1 MSEYKKEEWRVKQP
15 AADIRALAERFSISP
30 ILAHI
35 IVNREITEPD
45 AVACYLSDDLAYTH
59 DPALMKDMDKGCQ
72 IMKEKIRAGKK
83 IRIISDY
90 DVDGITSNYILY
102 QGLQKAGADV
112 SYDIPHRIMDGYGMN
127 VRLVEAAYADGVDT
141 IITCD
146 NGIAAE
152 TAVTRAK
159 ELGMTVIVTDHHEV
173 PCEVTENGEK
183 NYLYVNADA
192 VIDPH
197 RPDCAYPYKD
207 LCGAG
212 VAYKFIRHLYR
223 VTELPWE
230 DEDAYMDILA
240 LGTVC
245 DIMPLTDE
253 NRIFVKRGLRR
264 LTNST
269 NLGINAL
276 KKALGLDGKPI
287 EVHHLS
293 FRIGP
298 SLNST
303 GRLESAKE
311 GVELLLT
318 EANGH
323 GETTDAN
330 ILAARQR
337 FDQLYA
343 QYKPAVEAEAEEVR
357 AAGGL
362 FIIGTE
368 RHESR
373 RIENQLRGRA
383 GRQGDPGTTQFFLSL
398 EDDLM
403 RIFGSENISKFMDKL
418 GMDEDEPIT
427 AKMITRSIEKA
438 QKKVESHNFE
448 IRKYVLEYDDVM
460 NQQREIIYGQRRK
473 VLDGEDISTEMHNM
487 LRENID
493 SSCKQFLA
501 GDVKDEWDF
510 GALRRHYQGWLTT
523 DADFRYTVAD
533 FDNISR
539 EGIADMLYNRGM
551 QILQAKEVR
560 YGAPLMRELERICL
574 LKCVDRQWMDHIDNM
589 DQLRQGIAL
598 RGYGQKDPVVEYR
611 IEGFDMFDQMVDSI
625 RESSVKMLLT
635 IEVREAGKAPK
646 REQVAKPTGEG
657 YVPGNGAPG
666 AKGAPKGQPVRVIK
680 IGRNDPCP
688 CGSGLKWKK
697 CTCAK
702 YHPEGSH
709 TEG

>member
-15 AADIRALAERFSISP
+15 AADIRALAEQFSISP

-72 IMKEKIRAGKK
+72 IMKEKIRAEKK

-197 RPDCAYPYKD
+197 RPDCVYPYKD

-253 NRIFVKRGLRR
+253 NRIFVKHGLRK

-269 NLGINAL
+269 NLGINAM

-318 EANGH
+318 DDPAQAESLAQDMAKLNELRKEMTDRGVRTATDWVRKDIRMIPTEDGVKEKKIGDDKVIVLYMPGIHESIAGLIASKLKEAFYRP
-323 GETTDAN
+323 TLVFTDAEN
-330 ILAARQR
+330 GQ
-337 FDQLYA
+337 
-343 QYKPAVEAEAEEVR
+343 
-357 AAGGL
+357 GL
-362 FIIGTE
+362 K
-368 RHESR
+368 
-373 RIENQLRGRA
+373 
-383 GRQGDPGTTQFFLSL
+383 
-398 EDDLM
+398 
-403 RIFGSENISKFMDKL
+403 GS
-418 GMDEDEPIT
+418 G
-427 AKMITRSIEKA
+427 RSIETYNMFDKLCEHKELFVKVGGHPMA
-438 QKKVESHNFE
+438 AGFTITREALEPLREALNQDCNLTDEDLVEKLYVDESCAIKQLTLPLYEELAKLEPYGTSNARPLFGIVKMGIRSIKMVGNEGQYARCTFVDGNGTRINGMVFRGKELLDNIKVWFGDKECDKILKGLQNHALIDILYHMKKNEFNGTVSIQMEPVS
-448 IRKYVLEYDDVM
+448 IRK
-460 NQQREIIYGQRRK
+460 
-473 VLDGEDISTEMHNM
+473 
-487 LRENID
+487 
-493 SSCKQFLA
+493 
-501 GDVKDEWDF
+501 
-510 GALRRHYQGWLTT
+510 
-523 DADFRYTVAD
+523 
-533 FDNISR
+533 
-539 EGIADMLYNRGM
+539 
-551 QILQAKEVR
+551 
-560 YGAPLMRELERICL
+560 
-574 LKCVDRQWMDHIDNM
+574 
-589 DQLRQGIAL
+589 
-598 RGYGQKDPVVEYR
+598 
-611 IEGFDMFDQMVDSI
+611 
-625 RESSVKMLLT
+625 SVYYETSK
-635 IEVREAGKAPK
+635 
-646 REQVAKPTGEG
+646 
-657 YVPGNGAPG
+657 
-666 AKGAPKGQPVRVIK
+666 
-680 IGRNDPCP
+680 
-688 CGSGLKWKK
+688 
-697 CTCAK
+697 
-702 YHPEGSH
+702 
-709 TEG
+709 

>member
-197 RPDCAYPYKD
+197 RPDCAYSYKN

-311 GVELLLT
+311 GMELLLT
-318 EANGH
+318 DDPARAESLHPFPTPPADRRKGSQSSEETDPISPTSSANSRASASQASATRHTPKGSPTRL
-323 GETTDAN
+323 ET
-330 ILAARQR
+330 ARTS
-337 FDQLYA
+337 
-343 QYKPAVEAEAEEVR
+343 
-357 AAGGL
+357 AAGTPSAAATAKNAAPSMFSTSAPAGAAP
-362 FIIGTE
+362 
-368 RHESR
+368 
-373 RIENQLRGRA
+373 LRATLLETAVRS
-383 GRQGDPGTTQFFLSL
+383 PGTA
-398 EDDLM
+398 
-403 RIFGSENISKFMDKL
+403 N
-418 GMDEDEPIT
+418 
-427 AKMITRSIEKA
+427 
-438 QKKVESHNFE
+438 V
-448 IRKYVLEYDDVM
+448 
-460 NQQREIIYGQRRK
+460 
-473 VLDGEDISTEMHNM
+473 
-487 LRENID
+487 
-493 SSCKQFLA
+493 
-501 GDVKDEWDF
+501 
-510 GALRRHYQGWLTT
+510 
-523 DADFRYTVAD
+523 
-533 FDNISR
+533 
-539 EGIADMLYNRGM
+539 
-551 QILQAKEVR
+551 
-560 YGAPLMRELERICL
+560 
-574 LKCVDRQWMDHIDNM
+574 
-589 DQLRQGIAL
+589 
-598 RGYGQKDPVVEYR
+598 
-611 IEGFDMFDQMVDSI
+611 
-625 RESSVKMLLT
+625 
-635 IEVREAGKAPK
+635 
-646 REQVAKPTGEG
+646 
-657 YVPGNGAPG
+657 
-666 AKGAPKGQPVRVIK
+666 
-680 IGRNDPCP
+680 GR
-688 CGSGLKWKK
+688 
-697 CTCAK
+697 
-702 YHPEGSH
+702 
-709 TEG
+709 

>member
-15 AADIRALAERFSISP
+15 AADIRALAEQFSISP

-45 AVACYLSDDLAYTH
+45 AVARYLSDDLAYAH

-183 NYLYVNADA
+183 KYLYVNADA

-318 EANGH
+318 DDPARAESLAQDMAKLN
-323 GETTDAN
+323 ELRKEMTDRGVRMATDWVRKDIRM
-330 ILAARQR
+330 ILTE
-337 FDQLYA
+337 DGVKEKKIGDDKVIVLYM
-343 QYKPAVEAEAEEVR
+343 P
-357 AAGGL
+357 G
-362 FIIGTE
+362 I
-368 RHESR
+368 HESIAGLIASKLKEAFYR
-373 RIENQLRGRA
+373 PTLVFADAENG
-383 GRQGDPGTTQFFLSL
+383 QGLK
-398 EDDLM
+398 
-403 RIFGSENISKFMDKL
+403 GS
-418 GMDEDEPIT
+418 G
-427 AKMITRSIEKA
+427 RSIETYNMFDKLCEH
-438 QKKVESHNFE
+438 KDLFVKVGGHPMAAGFTITREA
-448 IRKYVLEYDDVM
+448 LEP
-460 NQQREIIYGQRRK
+460 
-473 VLDGEDISTEMHNM
+473 
-487 LRENID
+487 LRE
-493 SSCKQFLA
+493 
-501 GDVKDEWDF
+501 
-510 GALRRHYQGWLTT
+510 ALNRDCNLT
-523 DADFRYTVAD
+523 DADLVEKLYVDESCAIKQLTLPLYEELAKLEPYGTANARPLFGIVKMGIRSIKMVGNEGQYARCTFVDGNGTRINGMVFRGKELL
-533 FDNISR
+533 DNIKVWFGDK
-539 EGIADMLYNRGM
+539 ECDKILKGLQNHALIDILYHMKKNEFNGTVSIQM
-551 QILQAKEVR
+551 E
-560 YGAPLMRELERICL
+560 
-574 LKCVDRQWMDHIDNM
+574 
-589 DQLRQGIAL
+589 
-598 RGYGQKDPVVEYR
+598 PV
-611 IEGFDMFDQMVDSI
+611 SI
-625 RESSVKMLLT
+625 RKSVYYETSK
-635 IEVREAGKAPK
+635 
-646 REQVAKPTGEG
+646 
-657 YVPGNGAPG
+657 
-666 AKGAPKGQPVRVIK
+666 
-680 IGRNDPCP
+680 
-688 CGSGLKWKK
+688 
-697 CTCAK
+697 
-702 YHPEGSH
+702 
-709 TEG
+709 

>member
-15 AADIRALAERFSISP
+15 AADIRALAEQFSISP

-197 RPDCAYPYKD
+197 RPDCAYPYKN

-311 GVELLLT
+311 GVEMLLT
-318 EANGH
+318 DDPARAESLAQDMAKLN
-323 GETTDAN
+323 ELRKEMTD
-330 ILAARQR
+330 RG
-337 FDQLYA
+337 
-343 QYKPAVEAEAEEVR
+343 VR
-357 AAGGL
+357 AATDWVRKDIRMIPTEDGVKEKK
-362 FIIGTE
+362 IGDDKVIVLYMPGI
-368 RHESR
+368 HESIAGLIASKLKEAFYR
-373 RIENQLRGRA
+373 PTLVFTDAENG
-383 GRQGDPGTTQFFLSL
+383 QGLK
-398 EDDLM
+398 
-403 RIFGSENISKFMDKL
+403 GS
-418 GMDEDEPIT
+418 G
-427 AKMITRSIEKA
+427 RSIETYNMFDKLCEHKDLFVKVGGHPMA
-438 QKKVESHNFE
+438 AGFTITHEALEPLREALNQDCNLTDEDLVEKLYVDESCAIKQLTLPLYEELAKLEPYGTANARPLFGIVKMGIRSIKMVGNEGQYARCTFVDGNGTRINGMVFRGKELLDNIKVWFGDKECDKILKGLQNHALIDILYHMKKNEFNGTVSIQMEPVS
-448 IRKYVLEYDDVM
+448 IRK
-460 NQQREIIYGQRRK
+460 
-473 VLDGEDISTEMHNM
+473 
-487 LRENID
+487 
-493 SSCKQFLA
+493 
-501 GDVKDEWDF
+501 
-510 GALRRHYQGWLTT
+510 
-523 DADFRYTVAD
+523 
-533 FDNISR
+533 
-539 EGIADMLYNRGM
+539 
-551 QILQAKEVR
+551 
-560 YGAPLMRELERICL
+560 
-574 LKCVDRQWMDHIDNM
+574 
-589 DQLRQGIAL
+589 
-598 RGYGQKDPVVEYR
+598 
-611 IEGFDMFDQMVDSI
+611 
-625 RESSVKMLLT
+625 SVYYETSK
-635 IEVREAGKAPK
+635 
-646 REQVAKPTGEG
+646 
-657 YVPGNGAPG
+657 
-666 AKGAPKGQPVRVIK
+666 
-680 IGRNDPCP
+680 
-688 CGSGLKWKK
+688 
-697 CTCAK
+697 
-702 YHPEGSH
+702 
-709 TEG
+709 